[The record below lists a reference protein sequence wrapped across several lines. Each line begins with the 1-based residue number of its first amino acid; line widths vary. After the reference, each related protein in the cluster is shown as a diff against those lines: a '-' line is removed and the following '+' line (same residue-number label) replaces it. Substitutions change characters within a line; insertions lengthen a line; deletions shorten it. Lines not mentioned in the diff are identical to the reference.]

1 MKTFILFIASILG
14 ILSLNSSIH
23 AQEKETVDL
32 KVVIT
37 NINIQKGSVE
47 MGLFKNSKSFLTKG
61 QEFRSHFQKVDGN
74 TMTIYFKDLP
84 KGSYAVS
91 FFQDV
96 NSDGKCNINILAR
109 PSEPYGFSNN
119 VKLKLFKPSFESC
132 EFNLLQNRTISIKSI
147 D

>member
-1 MKTFILFIASILG
+1 MRNLLIIIMCVFSV
-14 ILSLNSSIH
+14 SLK
-23 AQEKETVDL
+23 AQHNQQAETVDL

-37 NINIQKGSVE
+37 NLNTQKGSIELGV
-47 MGLFKNSKSFLTKG
+47 FNNAKHFLNKG
-61 QEFRSHFQKVDGN
+61 SEVRTHSQKVTGN
-74 TMTIYFKDLP
+74 TMTIIIKDLP
-84 KGSYAVS
+84 KGTYAVS
-91 FFQDV
+91 FFQDL

-132 EFNLLQNRTISIKSI
+132 QLNVQQDKTITIKAI